1 MLVIVGFLVVAG
13 AVFGGFMLSGG
24 HIIALYQPFELLII
38 GGAALG
44 AFLVSNPASTVKQVF
59 KKLPSLLDSHKFG
72 KPMYMD
78 LLSLLYD
85 LFSKARRE
93 GMMAI
98 EEDVENPNE
107 SAVFAKYPAVIM
119 DQNLTHFIADYL
131 RIVSSGNLAPHEL
144 EALMDQ
150 EIEARYEELE
160 QPAAAVTRVS
170 DALPGFGIVAA
181 VLGIVITMESMNEG
195 PEVIGHHVAAA
206 LVGTFLGILLAYG
219 FVGPV
224 GTKLEHMA
232 QEEIK
237 LYECIKTC
245 LLANVN
251 GMPPQMCVEFGR
263 KVLNSEERP
272 TFHELEDHVR
282 NKD

>member
-1 MLVIVGFLVVAG
+1 MLVIVGYIIVIIS
-13 AVFGGFMLSGG
+13 VFGGFVLAGG
-24 HIIALYQPFELLII
+24 HILALWQPVEVLII
-38 GGAALG
+38 AGAALG
-44 AFLVSNPASTVKQVF
+44 AFFVSNPTHLVKDVF
-59 KKLPSLLDSHKFG
+59 KKLPSLLGGNKHG
-72 KPMYMD
+72 KAMCMD

-98 EEDVENPNE
+98 EEDVENPKE

-119 DQNLTHFIADYL
+119 DENLTLFIADYL
-131 RIVSSGNLAPHEL
+131 RIISSGNLAPHEL

-150 EIEARYEELE
+150 EIETRFEELE
-160 QPAAAVTRVS
+160 HPSHAVTRVS

-181 VLGIVITMESMNEG
+181 VLGIVITMESMGEP
-195 PEVIGHHVAAA
+195 PEVIGKKVAAA
-206 LVGTFLGILLAYG
+206 LVGTFLGVLLAYG

-224 GTKLEHMA
+224 GTKFEHMA

-263 KVLNSEERP
+263 KVLASDERP